1 MEIKKQHADTVLYV
15 ECGYK
20 YRFCGEDAEIA
31 AKELNIT
38 CHLDHNF
45 MTASIPTHRLF
56 VHVRRLVGV
65 VKQIETSA
73 IKASGTNKSS
83 LFTWQLCTLHQI
95 HTYVNPLLKLG
106 DLEQAEDVVQDSG
119 NNYLMC
125 ASESFDKQSKELTIG
140 MVVRNHC
147 SVTIPYDYNF

>member
-1 MEIKKQHADTVLYV
+1 IKKQHADSVLCV

-20 YRFCGEDAEIA
+20 CRFFGEDAEIA

-65 VKQIETSA
+65 VKQTETSA

-83 LFTWQLCTLHQI
+83 LFIQQLHALYTKSTL
-95 HTYVNPLLKLG
+95 VVEGNVS
-106 DLEQAEDVVQDSG
+106 EDVAQDNG

-125 ASESFDKQSKELTIG
+125 VSESFDKQSKELTTG

-147 SVTIPYDYNF
+147 SVTIPYGYNF

>member
-1 MEIKKQHADTVLYV
+1 MEIKKQHADTVLCV

-20 YRFCGEDAEIA
+20 YRFFGEDAEIA

-56 VHVRRLVGV
+56 VHVRVLVGV
-65 VKQIETSA
+65 VKQTETSA

-83 LFTWQLCTLHQI
+83 LFTRQLHALYTKSTLVGEGNVWHLSRGIEGGRECCTFTPP
-95 HTYVNPLLKLG
+95 TYNPCLY
-106 DLEQAEDVVQDSG
+106 E
-119 NNYLMC
+119 
-125 ASESFDKQSKELTIG
+125 TRT
-140 MVVRNHC
+140 RNLW
-147 SVTIPYDYNF
+147 VTSPTL